1 MLELEFLTYF
11 FNESHFVFS
20 FKQDPFF
27 LREQD
32 PYSNLEFYL
41 FI

>member
-20 FKQDPFF
+20 FKQDPFS